1 MTRFVPRPPVALR
14 LVALAVLTGSACS
27 APESDG
33 GRPTSVR
40 RITVQAQRELT
51 EGSAAVITRAQPGIV
66 FTINDSG
73 HEAELFAVDTTGR
86 ARGMWHV
93 VNAENVDWEAAAA
106 GPCAN
111 APFANGTDSA
121 AVSGEQACLTIA
133 DVGDNDARRNTR
145 ALYRVREPSALAAG
159 DTGTLVAQ
167 AVRFRYEDGPHDV
180 EAMVVGPRGDTFLIT
195 KRRLAGA
202 NGPRPA
208 LVFEVPAAAWERDG
222 LTVAR
227 LVDSLPIVPGTS
239 TGRSI
244 TDASLSPDG
253 RYVAVRTY
261 NEVYIF
267 FADTAT
273 GRPRSDRPVA
283 QCNIWSIERDY
294 GEGITWIGTQG
305 EVLLTQE
312 GRNSPFYA
320 VTCPLPHR

>member
-1 MTRFVPRPPVALR
+1 MA
-14 LVALAVLTGSACS
+14 GSACS
-27 APESDG
+27 APESGG

-73 HEAELFAVDTTGR
+73 HDAELFAVDTTGR
-86 ARGMWHV
+86 SRGMWHV
-93 VNAENVDWEAAAA
+93 VNAENADWEAAAA
-106 GPCAN
+106 GPCGNLPMPNRA
-111 APFANGTDSA
+111 DSA
-121 AVSGEQACLTIA
+121 VVSDGQGCLTIA
-133 DVGDNDARRNTR
+133 DVGDNDARRRTVV
-145 ALYRVREPSALAAG
+145 LYRVREPLALAAG
-159 DTGTLVAQ
+159 DTGTIVAH
-167 AVRFRYEDGPHDV
+167 AVRFRYEDAPHDV

-202 NGPRPA
+202 NGARPA
-208 LVFEVPAAAWERDG
+208 LVFEVPAAAWEGDG
-222 LTVAR
+222 IAVAR

-239 TGRSI
+239 SGRTI

-253 RYVAVRTY
+253 RYVAIRTY

-267 FADTAT
+267 SADTAT
-273 GRPRSDRPVA
+273 GRPRSDLPVA

-312 GRNSPFYA
+312 GRDAPFHA
-320 VTCPLPHR
+320 VACPLPHR